1 MLAVWPKFFAHDFF
15 PLGFTSILTALLISA
30 GRKMIS
36 PFSVGLSLL
45 FLATTAQ
52 ATSSISLGGNFQGL
66 PFGVTG
72 ECQTVYNSPIEGC
85 SARDFQAGGACS
97 QACVTS
103 LESISNTLNTV
114 CPGVIV
120 DSRTLLGRIFQNML
134 IESVCNA
141 IVVPSQSVAPT
152 EVATSPTYTSTPVTT
167 SQEPP
172 QTTTAE
178 APPTTTSEEA
188 PKSSAGLGIGDPD
201 PTSESTSE
209 STPESTTAEIQAPQ
223 PTTSSKQEEPTSRS
237 RQQQEIDANRFSGG
251 GSPFDNI
258 VLDSGA
264 VYARSSLIANL
275 AGAILAAII
284 LV

>member
-1 MLAVWPKFFAHDFF
+1 
-15 PLGFTSILTALLISA
+15 
-30 GRKMIS
+30 MIS
-36 PFSVGLSLL
+36 PLSPTGLSLL

-52 ATSSISLGGNFQGL
+52 AASSISLGGNFQAL
-66 PFGVTG
+66 PFGITG
-72 ECQTVYNSPIEGC
+72 ECRTIYNRPIEGC

-97 QACVTS
+97 VGCVAS
-103 LESISNTLNTV
+103 LESISSTLNTV

-134 IESVCNA
+134 IASVCNG
-141 IVVPSQSVAPT
+141 VEVPTQSAAPT
-152 EVATSPTYTSTPVTT
+152 EVATKPTDTPAPVTT

-172 QTTTAE
+172 QSTTVE
-178 APPTTTSEEA
+178 EPTTTTSQA
-188 PKSSAGLGIGDPD
+188 PKSSVLGIGDPD

-209 STPESTTAEIQAPQ
+209 STTVSTPQSTPEPTPESTTSEVQAPQ
-223 PTTSSKQEEPTSRS
+223 TTNSNKQGEPGRS
-237 RQQQEIDANRFSGG
+237 REQQQIDANRFSGG

-258 VLDSGA
+258 VADGGA
-264 VYARSSLIANL
+264 VHRQSGLMMSL

>member
-1 MLAVWPKFFAHDFF
+1 
-15 PLGFTSILTALLISA
+15 
-30 GRKMIS
+30 MIS
-36 PFSVGLSLL
+36 PLPPTGLSLL

-52 ATSSISLGGNFQGL
+52 AASSISLGGNFQAL
-66 PFGVTG
+66 PFGITG
-72 ECQTVYNSPIEGC
+72 ECRTLYNAPIEGC

-97 QACVTS
+97 VACVAS

-134 IESVCNA
+134 IASVCNG
-141 IVVPSQSVAPT
+141 VEVPTQSTAPT
-152 EVATSPTYTSTPVTT
+152 EVATKPTDTSAPVTT

-172 QTTTAE
+172 QSTTAE
-178 APPTTTSEEA
+178 VPTTTTSEA
-188 PKSSAGLGIGDPD
+188 PKSSVLGIGDPD
-201 PTSESTSE
+201 PTSELTTESTPE
-209 STPESTTAEIQAPQ
+209 PTPESTTSDIQAPQ
-223 PTTSSKQEEPTSRS
+223 TTSSNKQDKPTGRS
-237 RQQQEIDANRFSGG
+237 REQQQIDANRFSGG

-258 VLDSGA
+258 VADGGA
-264 VYARSSLIANL
+264 VHPRSGLMMSL

>member
-1 MLAVWPKFFAHDFF
+1 
-15 PLGFTSILTALLISA
+15 
-30 GRKMIS
+30 MIS
-36 PFSVGLSLL
+36 RFCVGLSLI
-45 FLATTAQ
+45 FLATTVQ

-134 IESVCNA
+134 VGSVCKA
-141 IVVPSQSVAPT
+141 IEVPSQSVAPT

-167 SQEPP
+167 SQKPP
-172 QTTTAE
+172 QTTIAE

-209 STPESTTAEIQAPQ
+209 STPESTSESTPESTTAEIQAPQ
-223 PTTSSKQEEPTSRS
+223 PTTSSKKEEPTSRS

-258 VLDSGA
+258 VADSGA
-264 VYARSSLIANL
+264 LHARSSLITSL
-275 AGAILAAII
+275 AGAILVAII
-284 LV
+284 LA